1 MAHKVLH
8 ICFICICSIQRKSK
22 KKKKNSKLP
31 LPMVPRGP
39 RHTHGHT
46 QWETQVLGCG
56 GDRSHN
62 VCSSFR
68 YVHALQIA
76 CKPSKDLFFLWFLTL
91 NLKYPHI
98 LVRIIDRILF
108 DLIRASFFCFINFF
122 YLCCLTTSKVC
133 IFFPIVYQELFL
145 FFSYSRLICMSCSP
159 PPLRRK
165 FDLHFLNNI
174 VTSHKRIEKG
184 NRSSSKRYFFLPY
197 FRFSG
202 FYR

>member
-1 MAHKVLH
+1 MLH
-8 ICFICICSIQRKSK
+8 MYMFYTK
-22 KKKKNSKLP
+22 KILKKKNSKLP

-108 DLIRASFFCFINFF
+108 DLKRASLFCFINFF
-122 YLCCLTTSKVC
+122 IYVVL
-133 IFFPIVYQELFL
+133 
-145 FFSYSRLICMSCSP
+145 
-159 PPLRRK
+159 
-165 FDLHFLNNI
+165 LH
-174 VTSHKRIEKG
+174 
-184 NRSSSKRYFFLPY
+184 
-197 FRFSG
+197 
-202 FYR
+202 